1 MRLPGFNASS
11 SLYRTSSHYRI
22 AVGGDN
28 DPGTIG
34 IPPLPGPFSTLPPS
48 GPFPHPPGKCKPC
61 YWSNGVCLQDCQF
74 CLPCPPGEQPN
85 GCGGCTVITLHC
97 RAETPKCPSGY
108 VASCGKCCPSGQ
120 VNCSGTCVD
129 LSIDP
134 DNCGACGNSCAPQSC
149 CAGVCCE
156 GGTCCWNGVCVP
168 QAPAPPAYGLSSN
181 WPLYSDCQNIQGL
194 TVQFVVNEPFV
205 PTPASN
211 GFSLQVNGYA
221 PLGPGLPCN
230 GIDWLQYILIVEN
243 GQARAQIQYWNNEI
257 CENLPG
263 GGCCW
268 TTLGLANQ
276 CGGSCQGCAGC
287 NSPGNAPWLP
297 LGDNLFYQQLLPN
310 NVPSTDII
318 PKGSLLGVSLTTNTA
333 GQVTEALFEIIIDGV
348 SSSASYQFPP
358 DQQYGFPAFVPV
370 VVASQGS
377 TVNLSG
383 SGQLYSS
390 VSSGE
395 LCVQTEGAP
404 GSVCGVTYSTGWPF
418 ESTGET
424 SNAVYGPIYPC
435 CGSVLGQSVST

>member
-1 MRLPGFNASS
+1 MNIPGFAAEASLYNTVRQYHAVTAGSSFAGQVLPMATCCDACPVCDPCSS
-11 SLYRTSSHYRI
+11 SECPPH
-22 AVGGDN
+22 
-28 DPGTIG
+28 DPGCCIASIKECIARFKCLRDCVTIQ
-34 IPPLPGPFSTLPPS
+34 PPAV
-48 GPFPHPPGKCKPC
+48 CC
-61 YWSNGVCLQDCQF
+61 NGVSC
-74 CLPCPPGEQPN
+74 N
-85 GCGGCTVITLHC
+85 GNCWYGTT
-97 RAETPKCPSGY
+97 
-108 VASCGKCCPSGQ
+108 CCPQGEIACYTGSDP
-120 VNCSGTCVD
+120 VTCVD
-129 LSIDP
+129 PSTDP
-134 DNCGACGNSCAPQSC
+134 NNCGSCGNSCAPQSC

-168 QAPAPPAYGLSSN
+168 MAPAPPAYGGNSN

-194 TVQFVVNEPFV
+194 KVQFVVNEAFV

-230 GIDWLQYILIVEN
+230 GIDWLQYVLIVNN
-243 GQARAQIQYWNNEI
+243 GKASAQIQYWNNEI

-276 CGGSCQGCAGC
+276 CGGSCQGCTGC
-287 NSPGNAPWLP
+287 ESPGNTPWLP
-297 LGDNLFYQQLLPN
+297 LGDSLFSQQLLPN

-318 PKGSLLGVSLTTNTA
+318 PLKSVLSVSLKTNTA

-348 SSSASYQFPP
+348 TSSASYKFPP

-370 VVASQGS
+370 VVASPSS
-377 TVNLSG
+377 TVNFSSG
-383 SGQLYSS
+383 SGQLSSS

-404 GSVCGVTYSTGWPF
+404 GSMCGVTYSTGWP
-418 ESTGET
+418 SATGED
-424 SNAVYGPIYPC
+424 SNAVYGPINPC
-435 CGSVLGQSVST
+435 CGSVLEQSVST